1 MDLFPSAKKIDW
13 AQQAE
18 QFGEY
23 FSSGELLKNGIAT
36 LVIVL
41 LLLILRSILVRAVRR
56 SDKLPSDVRRRW
68 LVQIRNGLLFL
79 FLLGMTVVWSSQI
92 QHVTISILAFAVA
105 VVIATKELIQCISG
119 SIMKAVGRPFKLGD
133 RIEFHNI
140 RGDVIDHNVLTTT
153 IMEIG
158 PDQMTQQLTGRA
170 IVVPNN
176 MFLNKVVIN
185 ETFTQEYVLHCF
197 KIPCSQK
204 DDWRQTEQDL
214 LDAAKIECEPY
225 LAKARQHF
233 DLLAKQQGLTVL
245 SVDPRITFR
254 IPKAGELEL
263 VVRVVAPARRK
274 GRVEQAILRR
284 MLDRQWERVKA
295 AEAEKLAA
303 EEAKAL
309 AAAEAAAAAAL
320 PAPNE
325 PEQQPASIEINAA
338 TEANVVA
345 EPNGTPE
352 LSPTPTL
359 PSMPLPPDPNPGASG
374 GATLGNTG
382 VTASRNT
389 RFE

>member
-320 PAPNE
+320 PAPSE
-325 PEQQPASIEINAA
+325 PEQQPAPIEINAA
-338 TEANVVA
+338 TEANVVS

-359 PSMPLPPDPNPGASG
+359 PSMALPPDPNPGASG

>member
-1 MDLFPSAKKIDW
+1 MDLYSSAKKIDW

-18 QFGEY
+18 QFSEY

-105 VVIATKELIQCISG
+105 VVIATKELIQCVSG

-133 RIEFHNI
+133 RIEFQHI
-140 RGDVIDHNVLTTT
+140 RGDVIDHNILTTT

-197 KIPCSQK
+197 KIPCSLK

-214 LDAAKIECEPY
+214 LEAAKIECEPW

-254 IPKAGELEL
+254 MPKSSELEL

-274 GRVEQAILRR
+274 GRVEQSILRR
-284 MLDRQWERVKA
+284 MLDKQWERAKA

-303 EEAKAL
+303 EEAKV
-309 AAAEAAAAAAL
+309 AEAAAAAAAATAPAL
-320 PAPNE
+320 PAPSAIE
-325 PEQQPASIEINAA
+325 TPAITDNSPAA
-338 TEANVVA
+338 
-345 EPNGTPE
+345 PPSDTPE
-352 LSPTPTL
+352 LSETPAL
-359 PSMPLPPDPNPGASG
+359 PSMALPPTSDPDPNPGAAG

-389 RFE
+389 RFP

>member
-1 MDLFPSAKKIDW
+1 
-13 AQQAE
+13 
-18 QFGEY
+18 
-23 FSSGELLKNGIAT
+23 
-36 LVIVL
+36 L
-41 LLLILRSILVRAVRR
+41 LLLILRSVLVRAVRR

-79 FLLGMTVVWSSQI
+79 FLLGMFVVWASQI
-92 QHVTISILAFAVA
+92 QHVTVSILAFAVA

-119 SIMKAVGRPFKLGD
+119 SVMKAVGRPFKLGD

-140 RGDVIDHNVLTTT
+140 RGDVIDHNILTTT

-176 MFLNKVVIN
+176 MFLNKVVVN
-185 ETFTQEYVLHCF
+185 ETFTQEYVLHSF
-197 KIPCSQK
+197 KIPCSLK
-204 DDWRQTEQDL
+204 EDWRQLEQDL
-214 LDAAKIECEPY
+214 LEAAKTECEPW

-254 IPKAGELEL
+254 IPKSSELEL

-284 MLDRQWERVKA
+284 MLDRQWERAQA

-303 EEAKAL
+303 QEAK
-309 AAAEAAAAAAL
+309 AAEAAEQVAPPTAQVPSSPEQPLPVNAESSVATV
-320 PAPNE
+320 PAPSE
-325 PEQQPASIEINAA
+325 TLEMPAS
-338 TEANVVA
+338 
-345 EPNGTPE
+345 PP
-352 LSPTPTL
+352 L
-359 PSMPLPPDPNPGASG
+359 PSMAISPSVESNPGVSG
-374 GATLGNTG
+374 GSSLGNTG
-382 VTASRNT
+382 VTASRNSYLK
-389 RFE
+389 